1 MRYRSQWIAYP
12 YFVVAMLL
20 FGLQMVFGLM
30 SAVKYL
36 GPDPLMNI
44 LSFDKMKAIHTN
56 LLVVWV
62 LTGFMGAT
70 YYVVPEES
78 RTEIFSEKLAYWQLG
93 IWTVNG
99 VVIVVGYLFGITS
112 GNKLLE
118 QPWPLKVVIVVVM
131 LMFLYN
137 ILMTIRKA
145 GRWTTTEGVL
155 VAGLALAAILYLPAL
170 LVFDNY
176 TVSIFYR
183 WWTIHLWVEGVWEMI
198 QAGLLAYL
206 LIRLSGVDREIMEKW
221 LYVIVGLVFIAGI
234 LGTAHHYYWVG
245 VPRYWLPIGG
255 VFSALEPLALFGMA
269 MFAYYAMRRSGLAHP
284 NSLALHWTIGSAV
297 FTAFGAG
304 LLGLAHTW
312 PSVNKWTHGTLITPM
327 HGHAAFFGA
336 YVMINMAIITYAMP
350 HLTGRAA
357 DKREGSLGYWA
368 FWLQVG
374 GMFGMTIAF
383 AAAGI
388 AQTYLERIMGL
399 GYLETQLKI
408 QVHFLMLM
416 ATGTIFTLGVGLFL
430 WDFFRMAPLRA
441 AALVPLDDPAASP
454 EPRHPPQP
462 LPVT

>member
-1 MRYRSQWIAYP
+1 MRYRSQWVAYP

-20 FGLQMVFGLM
+20 FGLQMVFGLVAM
-30 SAVKYL
+30 AKYL
-36 GPDPLMNI
+36 GPDPLINV
-44 LSFDKMKAIHTN
+44 LPFDKAKAIHTN
-56 LLVVWV
+56 LLIVWV

-78 RTEIFSEKLAYWQLG
+78 RTEIHSERLAYWQLG
-93 IWTVNG
+93 IWTLNG
-99 VVIVVGYLFGITS
+99 VVIIVGFLFGWTA

-118 QPWPLKVVIVVVM
+118 QPWPTKLVIVVVM

-155 VAGLALAAILYLPAL
+155 VAGLALAALLYLPAL
-170 LVFDNY
+170 LVFHNY

-183 WWTIHLWVEGVWEMI
+183 WWTIHLWVEGVWEMV

-206 LIRLSGVDREIMEKW
+206 LIRLSGVDREVMEKW

-245 VPRYWLPIGG
+245 VPRYWLPLGG
-255 VFSALEPLALFGMA
+255 FFSALEPLALFGMA
-269 MFAYYAMRRSGLAHP
+269 MMAYYAMRRSGLAHP
-284 NSLALHWTIGSAV
+284 NRLALHWTIGSAV

-312 PSVNKWTHGTLITPM
+312 PAVNKWTHGTLITPM
-327 HGHAAFFGA
+327 HGHSAFYGA
-336 YVMINMAIITYAMP
+336 YVMINLAIITFAMP
-350 HLTGRAA
+350 HFTGR
-357 DKREGSLGYWA
+357 DPEGRESTMGYWA

-374 GMFGMTIAF
+374 GMFGMTLAF
-383 AAAGI
+383 ATAGI
-388 AQTYLERIMGL
+388 AQTYLERVMGL

-408 QVHFLMLM
+408 QVHFIML
-416 ATGTIFTLGVGLFL
+416 AVTGTIFVLGVALYL
-430 WDFFRMAPLRA
+430 IDFFRHAPLRA
-441 AALVPLDDPAASP
+441 PAITAP
-454 EPRHPPQP
+454 ADVQP
-462 LPVT
+462 LPAA